1 MAPSTRIRW
10 VLACRDAARRLGKGF
25 PPLTAREEGIVLG
38 SMEGAVLLL
47 IWERSVTAF
56 TMISGFVNSPQT
68 TTFMGK
74 FPAFKESQ
82 ARTAPGYSISS
93 RSMRSKTEGAAGCGL
108 PGGLSGELAR
118 GFV

>member
-10 VLACRDAARRLGKGF
+10 MLACRDASRRLGKGF
-25 PPLTAREEGIVLG
+25 APLTAREEGIVFG
-38 SMEGAVLLL
+38 SMVVAVPLL

-56 TMISGFVNSPQT
+56 TMFSGFVNSPQT
-68 TTFMGK
+68 TTFKVK
-74 FPAFKESQ
+74 FPVFKEPQS
-82 ARTAPGYSISS
+82 RTAPGYSISS
-93 RSMRSKTEGAAGCGL
+93 SSMRSKAEGVAGCGL